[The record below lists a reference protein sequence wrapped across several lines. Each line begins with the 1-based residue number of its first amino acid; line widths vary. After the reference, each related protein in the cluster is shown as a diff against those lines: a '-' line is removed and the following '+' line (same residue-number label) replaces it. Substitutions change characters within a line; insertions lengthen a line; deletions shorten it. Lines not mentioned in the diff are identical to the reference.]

1 MQVQQLASVSHSRL
15 PGGPGP
21 GLRDRLGTQRRLG
34 RVDELEIG
42 PDVQLSGGD
51 EQPDDRGRGQVPR
64 VRETAQL
71 PEQVSTL
78 TGEHAGH
85 RGGIAALAVPA
96 AVGLA
101 LAAGAVPAWLAA
113 RADPVASVRPP
124 VLAVRRA
131 HHPHEITGLALVN
144 VLRTPGRTLAGA
156 LTLAVGT
163 TALTLII
170 AVVLA
175 FRGTV
180 VGSLLGNAVAVQ
192 VRGPDYVAAAATL
205 VLGVLAVTDV
215 LFINIRERAAELAT
229 MRALGWS
236 DRTLARL
243 VITEGTLIGLAGS
256 TAGTALG
263 LAGAAMFAGQLP
275 ARLLVAGLAAVVI
288 GTAVTVAAATLPAQ
302 LLRRLPAALL
312 LAEE

>member
-1 MQVQQLASVSHSRL
+1 
-15 PGGPGP
+15 
-21 GLRDRLGTQRRLG
+21 
-34 RVDELEIG
+34 
-42 PDVQLSGGD
+42 
-51 EQPDDRGRGQVPR
+51 
-64 VRETAQL
+64 
-71 PEQVSTL
+71 
-78 TGEHAGH
+78 
-85 RGGIAALAVPA
+85 
-96 AVGLA
+96 
-101 LAAGAVPAWLAA
+101 
-113 RADPVASVRPP
+113 
-124 VLAVRRA
+124 
-131 HHPHEITGLALVN
+131 
-144 VLRTPGRTLAGA
+144 
-156 LTLAVGT
+156 
-163 TALTLII
+163 
-170 AVVLA
+170 
-175 FRGTV
+175 V

-215 LFINIRERAAELAT
+215 LFINIRERAADLAT
-229 MRALGWS
+229 LRALGWP